1 MTINISSISKRN
13 VSVSSQNVLVFIL
26 KNNFSYLYKTVM
38 LAHIEYTFLVK
49 FDNGV
54 LFSDFHKPFFPL
66 LLENH
71 DRALHFDFTLRVPSY
86 SS

>member
-1 MTINISSISKRN
+1 
-13 VSVSSQNVLVFIL
+13 
-26 KNNFSYLYKTVM
+26 M